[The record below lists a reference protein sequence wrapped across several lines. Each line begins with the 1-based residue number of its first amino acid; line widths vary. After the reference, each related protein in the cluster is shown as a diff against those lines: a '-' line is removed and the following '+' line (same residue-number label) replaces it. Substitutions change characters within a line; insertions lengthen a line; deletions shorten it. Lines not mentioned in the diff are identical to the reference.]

1 MMTKTPGNNS
11 SGRIKLEDLL
21 DKNHGLYQLANKL
34 NWDYLAE
41 HFGQYYSEDNGRPG
55 IPIRIMAGLHY
66 LKYLENESDESVVE
80 KFRENPYW
88 QYFCGLEYFVHEI
101 PCHPTSLVKWRKRL
115 GIKGVEKLLTETLNA
130 AKRLSFLTEALLKR
144 VNVDTTVQEKAITFP
159 TDAKL
164 CHKMREHLVK
174 EAHLRGVELR
184 QTYVRLSKRALS
196 QQSRYVQ
203 AQQMKR
209 ATKETKKVKNYLG
222 RVVRDIER
230 KIDCPDVQLND
241 KLSMANRLLAQQK
254 EDKNKLY
261 SLHAPEVECIAKGK
275 VHKKYEFGCKVSV
288 VTTAKEPWV
297 VGIKAHHGNPYDG
310 RTLKASLKQVK
321 ELSGI
326 KPKQAFVDKGYRGK
340 ENHPED
346 VEVFIT
352 GRKGLSATLKR
363 FLKARSGIEPIIGH
377 LKEDNKLCRNYL
389 LGQIGDH
396 INALLSGCAFNLK
409 KIIRYLPADKDLK
422 MEEPLWV

>member
-1 MMTKTPGNNS
+1 
-11 SGRIKLEDLL
+11 
-21 DKNHGLYQLANKL
+21 
-34 NWDYLAE
+34 
-41 HFGQYYSEDNGRPG
+41 
-55 IPIRIMAGLHY
+55 
-66 LKYLENESDESVVE
+66 
-80 KFRENPYW
+80 
-88 QYFCGLEYFVHEI
+88 
-101 PCHPTSLVKWRKRL
+101 
-115 GIKGVEKLLTETLNA
+115 
-130 AKRLSFLTEALLKR
+130 
-144 VNVDTTVQEKAITFP
+144 
-159 TDAKL
+159 
-164 CHKMREHLVK
+164 
-174 EAHLRGVELR
+174 
-184 QTYVRLSKRALS
+184 
-196 QQSRYVQ
+196 
-203 AQQMKR
+203 
-209 ATKETKKVKNYLG
+209 
-222 RVVRDIER
+222 
-230 KIDCPDVQLND
+230 
-241 KLSMANRLLAQQK
+241 MANRLLAQQK